1 MSADLP
7 ASSTAANGETP
18 ILHLFRKN
26 RELVEA
32 LNSSVNLP
40 DEEKRD
46 EALFAAAQ
54 AIEDTML
61 AMPCTCAADFAAK
74 AIAATA
80 CDTALDWQSH
90 PLWIEARALTGC
102 AA

>member
-7 ASSTAANGETP
+7 ALPASSIAANGETP
-18 ILHLFRKN
+18 VLHLFRKN
-26 RELVEA
+26 RELV
-32 LNSSVNLP
+32 
-40 DEEKRD
+40 
-46 EALFAAAQ
+46 AAAQ
-54 AIEDTML
+54 TAPDSEAEALLDAAQQIECAMMML
-61 AMPCTCAADFAAK
+61 PCTCAADFAAK

-80 CDTALDWQSH
+80 NDTGLDWQSH